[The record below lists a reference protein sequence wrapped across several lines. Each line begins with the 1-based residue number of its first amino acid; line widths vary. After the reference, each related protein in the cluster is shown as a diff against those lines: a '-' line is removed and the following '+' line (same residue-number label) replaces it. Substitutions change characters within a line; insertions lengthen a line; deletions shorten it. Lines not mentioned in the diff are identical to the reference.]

1 MDNDNPLLQ
10 KAADLYRGLRF
21 TMKYRGVDILPA
33 AAGND
38 LARDLLESGQPFLF
52 GRCGATEMRTVADW
66 LQNGGHNFT
75 DRTRADI
82 RNLSGVFPTDDATL
96 DKFCRLYVKTAQ
108 SAELLALWNVGAERE
123 VIRGCDATRF
133 TELRALEPY
142 YHARPWSAA
151 LAGKR
156 VLVVHPFRRTILAQY
171 EKRTQLFRIT
181 HVQNEGVAQDLAAR
195 LRGHYPD
202 ADISVAVSGG
212 LCSYYAEK
220 GSLLIGLET
229 K

>member
-1 MDNDNPLLQ
+1 MDNDNLLVQ

-21 TMKYRGVDILPA
+21 KMKYRGVPILSA
-33 AAGND
+33 GAGND

-52 GRCGATEMRTVADW
+52 GRCGATEMRTAADY
-66 LQNGGHNFT
+66 LHNGGRPFA

-82 RNLSGVFPTDDATL
+82 RNLSGVFPTDDAAL
-96 DKFCRLYVKTAQ
+96 ERFCKLYIRTAQ

-142 YHARPWSAA
+142 YHTRPWSAA

-156 VLVVHPFRRTILAQY
+156 VLVVHPFRKTILSQY
-171 EKRTQLFRIT
+171 EKRAQLFPGI
-181 HVQNEGVAQDLAAR
+181 QFAAF
-195 LRGHYPD
+195 
-202 ADISVAVSGG
+202 
-212 LCSYYAEK
+212 
-220 GSLLIGLET
+220 
-229 K
+229 